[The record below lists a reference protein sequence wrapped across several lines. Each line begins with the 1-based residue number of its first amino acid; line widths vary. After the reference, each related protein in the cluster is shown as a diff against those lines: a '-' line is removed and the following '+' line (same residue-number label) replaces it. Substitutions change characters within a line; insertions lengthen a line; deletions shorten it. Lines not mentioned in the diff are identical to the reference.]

1 MYDPAKTFLKEKA
14 KEKAAKAGPKKLAV
28 EQAKA
33 EDPKED
39 NGDSMME
46 EMTPSSSLI
55 EEKPEEEAPLE
66 DDEDLSHIPFK
77 KAKSAHPALLKLA
90 ASPQKGIASEQE
102 KQLVNQTKV
111 YLKRN
116 HLYSELKQI
125 PVTVEQSS
133 CLQILED
140 FLRNRVRTMDHVKGL
155 KFDYGFGGLGGFPGG
170 GPPGSSPFGSAFGG
184 HY

>member
-1 MYDPAKTFLKEKA
+1 MVYDPVKTFLKEKA

-66 DDEDLSHIPFK
+66 EDEDLSHIPFK
-77 KAKSAHPALLKLA
+77 KAKSAHPALLNLA
-90 ASPQKGIASEQE
+90 ASP
-102 KQLVNQTKV
+102 
-111 YLKRN
+111 
-116 HLYSELKQI
+116 
-125 PVTVEQSS
+125 
-133 CLQILED
+133 
-140 FLRNRVRTMDHVKGL
+140 
-155 KFDYGFGGLGGFPGG
+155 
-170 GPPGSSPFGSAFGG
+170 
-184 HY
+184 

>member
-1 MYDPAKTFLKEKA
+1 MYDPAKTFLREKA
-14 KEKAAKAGPKKLAV
+14 AEKAAKAGAKKLAV
-28 EQAKA
+28 EQAKV
-33 EDPKED
+33 EEPKED
-39 NGDSMME
+39 NGDSVME

-66 DDEDLSHIPFK
+66 DDEDLSSHIPFK

-90 ASPQKGIASEQE
+90 ASPQKGIATEQE

-133 CLQILED
+133 CL
-140 FLRNRVRTMDHVKGL
+140 
-155 KFDYGFGGLGGFPGG
+155 
-170 GPPGSSPFGSAFGG
+170 
-184 HY
+184 